1 MEPVSERQQILYRQV
16 LLICW
21 VFETGRPSFTAL
33 FRDAACARRT
43 PQAADAS
50 DGGVMPE
57 LGLECVMLLKR

>member
-33 FRDAACARRT
+33 FRDA
-43 PQAADAS
+43 DAS
-50 DGGVMPE
+50 HGGVMPA